1 VLEVVTRDERD
12 QVVIVIRDSGSGIKK
27 ENLDRIFEP
36 FHTTKPS
43 GTGLGLAI
51 THKILEAHKARIS
64 VESEVGKGTRFLI
77 EIPSI
82 RGNFLEFNPERKR
95 A

>member
-1 VLEVVTRDERD
+1 MILKIKDTGV
-12 QVVIVIRDSGSGIKK
+12 GIAPDNINK
-27 ENLDRIFEP
+27 LFEP

-51 THKILEAHKARIS
+51 THKILESHQAKVM
-64 VESEVGKGTRFLI
+64 VESEVGAGTTFTI
-77 EIPSI
+77 EFFISD
-82 RGNFLEFNPERKR
+82 NPLGHEMKLRKE